1 MADPDIPPEHVYCV
15 KAGKKHHDLFT
26 TIYAGENYCG
36 CCGLSNPFQ
45 SQRRARSRTPAL
57 PGPYDEVVEVEDSPP
72 HPVSP
77 ASQLMRDRPKLVS
90 SSGIGYAQLIPDAVS
105 VPNGKTTSTRARLYP
120 SKPSSG
126 TPYPQFM
133 AIASAASQ
141 AIQNTKSSNRKPTR
155 QRTGYQWVHIS
166 LLLVSLETRYFNGL
180 AIEIPETVL
189 PLKDTVIK
197 FSSADLLTWPS
208 FTQIL
213 FDHLRP
219 LPSTIDPTN
228 KELWSLS
235 YASSFSG
242 KKIVTVP
249 NTDKYMTPSS
259 MLASGHFSNNQAGQL
274 KVLVVLT
281 SADVVDKQEPITP
294 LRPDEYSTPVR
305 KDKKRKV
312 KQEDSSP
319 APELKKRIKQE
330 TQVKKEK
337 GAKNERQVKQENAVP
352 ASSYPNPA
360 FDEGSKIVDNIVVK
374 GDTADLSDFEDP
386 VDDPVFDSASDEEG
400 DEREAGKEYEID
412 RGNEA
417 SHLTEFVRNLAKI
430 SPSEILISAD
440 KPGVGSHPGIYRTS
454 SNTTI

>member
-1 MADPDIPPEHVYCV
+1 MADPDIPPEHIYCV
-15 KAGKKHHDLFT
+15 KAGKKHYDLFT

-57 PGPYDEVVEVEDSPP
+57 PGLYNEVIEVEDSPP

-77 ASQLMRDRPKLVS
+77 ASQLMRDRFKLVS
-90 SSGIGYAQLIPDAVS
+90 SSGIGYTQLIPDAVS
-105 VPNGKTTSTRARLYP
+105 
-120 SKPSSG
+120 
-126 TPYPQFM
+126 
-133 AIASAASQ
+133 
-141 AIQNTKSSNRKPTR
+141 
-155 QRTGYQWVHIS
+155 VHIS
-166 LLLVSLETRYFNGL
+166 LLLVSLEIRYFNSL

-189 PLKDTVIK
+189 PLKDT
-197 FSSADLLTWPS
+197 PS

-213 FDHLRP
+213 FNHLRP
-219 LPSTIDPTN
+219 LPSTINPTN

-242 KKIVTVP
+242 KKIVTIP
-249 NTDKYMTPSS
+249 NINKYITPSS

-274 KVLVVLT
+274 KMLIVLT

-294 LRPDEYSTPVR
+294 LRPDEYSTSVR
-305 KDKKRKV
+305 KDKKQKVKKEKV
-312 KQEDSSP
+312 KQENT
-319 APELKKRIKQE
+319 I
-330 TQVKKEK
+330 
-337 GAKNERQVKQENAVP
+337 P
-352 ASSYPNPA
+352 ASSYLNLA

-374 GDTADLSDFEDP
+374 GDTTDLSDFEDP
-386 VDDPVFDSASDEEG
+386 VDGPVFDSASDEEG

-412 RGNEA
+412 RGNET
-417 SHLTEFVRNLAKI
+417 SVLTEFVRNPAKI

-440 KPGVGSHPGIYRTS
+440 KPGVGSHPGIYRMS